1 MQGSELDGMGW
12 PMRAW
17 AKSTE
22 RLLGVSARLLAVASV
37 LSSIGLGLA
46 IRQAWQQT
54 GQSFGPDGATA
65 DFGVP
70 FTHRLTMVMLD
81 LSYRQVGTP
90 LLLSSALVGAAVLAL
105 HRNPSWARVRLVRW
119 EVLGAGILALAIAAG
134 LVLVNLYVMA
144 SPDEATE
151 DSAYYMGPQPLTEL
165 IIGNVPTLV
174 ASVLTL
180 AVAGLWWLRL
190 EPVADDDPDGDSD
203 DDPADEPGDDL
214 DASVEQETVASL
226 PVPPQAARDSSDP
239 LGNGAA
245 MGYPQDW
252 SPEDFR
258 RPS

>member
-1 MQGSELDGMGW
+1 
-12 PMRAW
+12 MRAW

-46 IRQAWQQT
+46 IRQAWQQA
-54 GQSFGPDGATA
+54 GQNFGPDGTTA
-65 DFGVP
+65 GVGVP
-70 FTHRLTMVMLD
+70 FDHRLTSLMYD
-81 LSYRQVGTP
+81 LSYRQVGIP

-119 EVLGAGILALAIAAG
+119 EVLGSGFMTLVVVLGLALA
-134 LVLVNLYVMA
+134 NLYVMTA
-144 SPDEATE
+144 PDDAAEEVA
-151 DSAYYMGPQPLTEL
+151 DIMGPQPLSEL
-165 IIGNVPTLV
+165 TLSNVTTLV
-174 ASVLTL
+174 ASLLTL

-190 EPVADDDPDGDSD
+190 EPVAEDDPDHSDDDPADE
-203 DDPADEPGDDL
+203 PADEPGDDL
-214 DASVEQETVASL
+214 DASDEQETAESL
-226 PVPPQAARDSSDP
+226 PVPPRAPRDSSDP